1 MSLTAVFSAQVHHHR
16 RLQAAQLL
24 AHSLQVH
31 QQRSH
36 AAAHPADA
44 AEPAPPGGTPQTGTP
59 CSQGGFAA
67 PQPPLT
73 SSKCSYIH
81 QNNTAKL
88 VKQLSKSAENEGG
101 LDSDGNILL
110 SSFLLVDFE
119 QEFSSGVSDLR
130 TLASELVDGWMAIIR
145 SQSVSNSSPAG
156 TGCLLP
162 CSHQQPPNCCCPS

>member
-1 MSLTAVFSAQVHHHR
+1 MLQLILLTLQNLPLRVEHLKQVRPALGGGGSL
-16 RLQAAQLL
+16 
-24 AHSLQVH
+24 
-31 QQRSH
+31 
-36 AAAHPADA
+36 P
-44 AEPAPPGGTPQTGTP
+44 
-59 CSQGGFAA
+59 

-73 SSKCSYIH
+73 SKCSYIH

-101 LDSDGNILL
+101 LDSAGNILVF
-110 SSFLLVDFE
+110 SFLLVYL
-119 QEFSSGVSDLR
+119 QHKFSSGLSDLR

-162 CSHQQPPNCCCPS
+162 RSHQQPPNCCCPG